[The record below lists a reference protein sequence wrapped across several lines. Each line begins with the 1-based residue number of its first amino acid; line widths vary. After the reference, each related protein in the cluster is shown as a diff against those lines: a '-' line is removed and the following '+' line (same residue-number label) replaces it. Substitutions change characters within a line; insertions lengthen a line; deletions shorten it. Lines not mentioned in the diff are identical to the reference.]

1 MASGG
6 SVIAVK
12 YDGGVLMAADTLLSF
27 GSLAKWP
34 NIPRIKIIGKHTA
47 VCASGDYADFQEV
60 CKDLEEGEAAD
71 QLIADGIEK
80 TPEELFSVLHRTIYG
95 KRCEFKPAMCKFI
108 VIGSTGKNED
118 FIGAVDD
125 IGTKWT
131 ANCVASGYGAHI
143 AIPELRKALENH
155 NNSLTRDQALAV
167 VTDCLR
173 TLFYRECRAI
183 NKFQIADASNG
194 KVVISEP
201 TILETQWEFDGFAVK
216 PFTA

>member
-6 SVIAVK
+6 SVIAIK

-27 GSLAKWP
+27 GSLAKYP
-34 NIPRIKIIGKHTA
+34 NIPRIKIVGKHTA
-47 VCASGDYADFQEV
+47 MCASGDYADFQDV
-60 CKDLEEGEAAD
+60 CKDLEEGILED
-71 QLIADGIEK
+71 SLVGDGIEK
-80 TPEELFSVLHRTIYG
+80 TPQELFSVLHRSIYS
-95 KRCEFKPAMCKFI
+95 KRCDFQPAMCKFI
-108 VIGSTGKNED
+108 VIGSAGPGDD

-125 IGTKWT
+125 IGTKWS

-155 NNSLTRDQALAV
+155 NNKISRDQAIAIV
-167 VTDCLR
+167 SDCLR

-194 KVVISEP
+194 RVVISEP
-201 TILETQWEFDGFAVK
+201 TILDTKWEFEGFAV
-216 PFTA
+216 TS